1 MPNIVVIGAQWGD
14 EGKGKIVDLL
24 TEKFDV
30 VVRYQGGHNAGHTV
44 IVQGKKFVLHLI
56 PSGIL
61 HAGKACVIGHGVVLD
76 PKALLEEIAIL
87 EDAGIQVRGNLH
99 ISNRAHIIFPYHR
112 AVECASEEALG
123 DRKIGTTSRGIG
135 PAYEDKTGRRGVRL
149 AELLSPATLEEA
161 IQCAVQEKNAILQG
175 VFRHPGLEAAPIFQ
189 EYQEYATK
197 LRSLAT
203 DTAQFLNRQIRE
215 GKSVLFEGAQGT
227 LLDVDHGT
235 YPFVTSSN
243 ATAGGAC
250 TGSGVS
256 PTLINGTIG
265 IAKAYTTRVGGGP
278 FPTELK
284 DSQGELIRQRGI
296 EFGASTG
303 RPRRCGWFDGPATR
317 YSTMLNHFQGIALT
331 KLDVLDT
338 FPELKVCTGYKYKG
352 TLLEEFPADIRALE
366 QVEPV
371 YRTVRGWNCQTA
383 GLQHYEE
390 LPSAAKD
397 YLKILSDLVEAE
409 FALISTGP
417 DRDETI
423 LVQDSWLAR
432 ILPPTC

>member
-1 MPNIVVIGAQWGD
+1 MPNLVIIGAQWGD

-44 IVQGKKFVLHLI
+44 IVKGKKFVLHLI

-61 HAGKACVIGHGVVLD
+61 HPGKVCVIGHGVVLD
-76 PKALLEEIAIL
+76 PKALIEEIQVL
-87 EDAGIQVRGNLH
+87 ESAGLQVRGNLY
-99 ISNRAHIIFPYHR
+99 ISNRTHIIFPYHR
-112 AVECASEEALG
+112 AVENASEEALG

-135 PAYEDKTGRRGVRL
+135 PAYEDKTGRRGIRL
-149 AELLSPATLEEA
+149 AELLDPDSLREVVRGAVREKNSLLRGLFNRPGLDAEA
-161 IQCAVQEKNAILQG
+161 IL
-175 VFRHPGLEAAPIFQ
+175 R
-189 EYQEYATK
+189 EYSGYAEQ
-197 LRSLAT
+197 LREFST
-203 DTAQFLNRQIRE
+203 DTALLLNRQIRE
-215 GKSVLFEGAQGT
+215 GKCLLFEGAQGT

-256 PTLINGTIG
+256 PTLIDGTIG

-278 FPTELK
+278 FPTEIFGEA
-284 DSQGELIRQRGI
+284 GELIRQRGA

-331 KLDVLDT
+331 KLDVLDE
-338 FPELKVCTGYKYKG
+338 FAELQVCTGYKYKG
-352 TLLEEFPADIRALE
+352 SLLAEFPADIRVLE
-366 QVEPV
+366 KVEPV
-371 YRTVRGWNCQTA
+371 YRTLPGWNCQTA
-383 GLQHYEE
+383 GLRIFED
-390 LPSAAKD
+390 LPQKAKD
-397 YLKILSDLVEAE
+397 YLKILADLVETE

-417 DRDETI
+417 DRDDTI
-423 LVQDSWLAR
+423 LVKDSWLAR
-432 ILPPTC
+432 TMPN